1 MEVLKIKTFLFVLL
15 VLFTFQLFFSPV
27 YAITNEEIFRN
38 DLDTQ
43 MYQIFHIT
51 QNEKKIDKQRENIHR
66 IIEEDTAELSKI
78 MENKNTENKEEIIEK
93 ILYDKFDK
101 LQKSKDNNENNEH
114 KIAFALEMIF
124 SALNDKNLS
133 FSNKNEQISFFLDII
148 TKTDE
153 TVGYIYILGLM
164 GNYPNNNEIIKFIE
178 NNEKLSLLVGYQ
190 YLIGKPNK
198 DYKKAKYYFTK
209 SAEKGN
215 NIAKFALAGL
225 YEYGLGVDKNEE
237 NAMYHFKQVYE
248 NGENYYSPY
257 HIGEMYF
264 KGKGNIPKDYNLALK
279 WFNISA
285 ENGNKYANNRLGDM
299 YKKGLGVDKNY
310 QKAFNLYE
318 KASNNGCSESQYN
331 IAMMYFKGIGLEED
345 YDQGLSWLQTS
356 ANNGYAEAQYALAV
370 ILLNSSDYY
379 TDSNTEQKAI
389 NLLKSASKQG
399 HEEAKTLLKRFHKY
413 STGIDVIKTRDF
425 FKNQDDD

>member
-1 MEVLKIKTFLFVLL
+1 MELLKIKTFLFVLL

-43 MYQIFHIT
+43 INQTFGI
-51 QNEKKIDKQRENIHR
+51 QNKEKIAKQMENIQR
-66 IIEEDTAELSKI
+66 IIKEDMAELFTI
-78 MENKNTENKEEIIEK
+78 NENTENKETIEK
-93 ILYDKFDK
+93 LLSDKF
-101 LQKSKDNNENNEH
+101 QKINENNEY

-133 FSNKNEQISFFLDII
+133 FSNKNEQISFFLDMI
-148 TKTDE
+148 TKTNE
-153 TVGYIYILGLM
+153 TVGYMSIIIIMREYS
-164 GNYPNNNEIIKFIE
+164 NNKEIIKFVE
-178 NNEKLSLLVGYQ
+178 NNDKLSLFKGY
-190 YLIGKPNK
+190 LNLHE

-237 NAMYHFKQVYE
+237 NAMYHFKQVYG
-248 NGENYYSPY
+248 NGENNYSPY

-310 QKAFNLYE
+310 QKAFNLYK
-318 KASNNGCSESQYN
+318 KA
-331 IAMMYFKGIGLEED
+331 
-345 YDQGLSWLQTS
+345 
-356 ANNGYAEAQYALAV
+356 
-370 ILLNSSDYY
+370 
-379 TDSNTEQKAI
+379 
-389 NLLKSASKQG
+389 
-399 HEEAKTLLKRFHKY
+399 
-413 STGIDVIKTRDF
+413 
-425 FKNQDDD
+425 